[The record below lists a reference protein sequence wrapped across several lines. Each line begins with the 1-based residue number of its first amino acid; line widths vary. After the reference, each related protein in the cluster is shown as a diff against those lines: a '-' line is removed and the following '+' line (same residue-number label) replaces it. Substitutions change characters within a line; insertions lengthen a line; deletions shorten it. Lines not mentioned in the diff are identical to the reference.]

1 MAAVQR
7 IESVQAWLDCIAT
20 CCIND
25 GRELGSSSLVPA
37 LFSQAVV
44 PVGWLIALA
53 IVVVLSWL
61 GWRWNQLEC
70 AESRSVSGRLVKRM
84 RRHSRRRKHHH

>member
-1 MAAVQR
+1 
-7 IESVQAWLDCIAT
+7 
-20 CCIND
+20 
-25 GRELGSSSLVPA
+25 
-37 LFSQAVV
+37 
-44 PVGWLIALA
+44 VGWLIAIA

-70 AESRSVSGRLVKRM
+70 AEDNSVSGRLVKRM